1 MLSNKV
7 IKTKS
12 LPMKKYL
19 LFASTLIS
27 CLAAFSQDK
36 KTQVGIKSGLN
47 VAILSASINSESS
60 YKSGFHIGMY
70 IKTPGG
76 FRPEI
81 YFSSQGQKDNYVSP
95 PSFVSTGKT
104 TTTLNY
110 LNIPLLME
118 LGKKKV
124 MFQIGPQIGFL
135 LSAKEVGTINNQSVN
150 SDLKD
155 FTKSPD
161 FSLVLGAGI
170 NATEKLNFGL
180 RLNYGLS
187 DIFNS
192 PSSPGVDFP
201 SIKNRVFHFY
211 AGVSF

>member
-1 MLSNKV
+1 
-7 IKTKS
+7 
-12 LPMKKYL
+12 MKKYSL
-19 LFASTLIS
+19 LVITLIGWFT
-27 CLAAFSQDK
+27 AFSQDK

-47 VAILSASINSESS
+47 LAILSASINSESS
-60 YKSGFHIGMY
+60 YKPGFHIGMY
-70 IKTPGG
+70 VKTPGG
-76 FRPEI
+76 FRPEV

-95 PSFVSTGKT
+95 PNFVSTGKT

-118 LGKKKV
+118 MGKKV
-124 MFQIGPQIGFL
+124 TFQVGPQIGFL
-135 LSAKEVGTINNQSVN
+135 LSAKEVGTISNQSVN
-150 SDLKD
+150 SDLKE

-170 NATEKLNFGL
+170 NATEKVNFGL

>member
-1 MLSNKV
+1 
-7 IKTKS
+7 
-12 LPMKKYL
+12 MKKYSL
-19 LFASTLIS
+19 LVITLIGWFTS
-27 CLAAFSQDK
+27 FSQDK

-47 VAILSASINSESS
+47 LAILSASINSESS
-60 YKSGFHIGMY
+60 YKPGFHIGMY
-70 IKTPGG
+70 VKTPGG
-76 FRPEI
+76 FRPEV

-118 LGKKKV
+118 LGKKV
-124 MFQIGPQIGFL
+124 NFQVGPQIGFL
-135 LSAKEVGTINNQSVN
+135 LSAKEVGTISNQSVN
-150 SDLKD
+150 SDLKE

-170 NATEKLNFGL
+170 NASEKVNFGL

>member
-1 MLSNKV
+1 M
-7 IKTKS
+7 
-12 LPMKKYL
+12 PMKKYSL
-19 LFASTLIS
+19 LVITLIGWFTS
-27 CLAAFSQDK
+27 FSQDK

-47 VAILSASINSESS
+47 LAILSASINSESS
-60 YKSGFHIGMY
+60 YKPGFHIGMY
-70 IKTPGG
+70 VKTPGG
-76 FRPEI
+76 FRPEV

-118 LGKKKV
+118 LGKKV
-124 MFQIGPQIGFL
+124 NFQVGPQIGFL
-135 LSAKEVGTINNQSVN
+135 LSAKEVGTISNQSVN
-150 SDLKD
+150 SDLKE

-170 NATEKLNFGL
+170 NASEKVNFGL